1 MKKGDVMKYIDRVK
15 RRVKRGAKRKGE
27 KTPAEVEQITG
38 MEMGG

>member
-1 MKKGDVMKYIDRVK
+1 MKYID
-15 RRVKRGAKRKGE
+15 RVKRGAKRKGE